1 MLDYRI
7 LYFRSDDVVLI
18 DPANFEKMDEDILR
32 AIEQSE
38 FLGEM

>member
-1 MLDYRI
+1 MLDYRF
-7 LYFRSDDVVLI
+7 LCFRSDDVVLI

-38 FLGEM
+38 FIV